1 METSIEYRRFA
12 EECRRMAREAK
23 TERHR
28 KILEDM
34 AQAWQ
39 KLSPRRPIWKAL
51 TLRPDGSPLSACG
64 APFGSQGAATPAP
77 FATRRLATWD
87 HGWRPLF
94 PSTPRRS
101 AD

>member
-28 KILEDM
+28 KILEDI

-39 KLSPRRPIWKAL
+39 KLAKE
-51 TLRPDGSPLSACG
+51 
-64 APFGSQGAATPAP
+64 
-77 FATRRLATWD
+77 
-87 HGWRPLF
+87 
-94 PSTPRRS
+94 
-101 AD
+101 ADLESSHASS